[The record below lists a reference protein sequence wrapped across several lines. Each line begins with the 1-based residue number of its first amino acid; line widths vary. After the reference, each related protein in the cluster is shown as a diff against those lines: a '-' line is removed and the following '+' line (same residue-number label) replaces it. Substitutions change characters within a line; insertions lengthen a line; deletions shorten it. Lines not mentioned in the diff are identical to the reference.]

1 MKKILFALLGLYA
14 CQSTP
19 TPPATPH
26 TDQRPLIFVGTYTQ
40 KMGHVDGKASGI
52 YTCRFD
58 TETGALTVVDS
69 TTDIENPSF
78 VCVSPDKKYLYAV
91 AENGGTPEQP
101 WGSVAA
107 YQIKENGK
115 LLKINEMPSY
125 GVAPCHISTD
135 QSGKFVLVANY
146 GTGNVATYGVQA
158 DGKLTDSLCTVQHP
172 GKSPWAHMMIPTPD
186 PSEVWAVDK
195 GADKVFR
202 YQLSPDGKLKAQGN
216 ILTAKGAGPRHL
228 DFNPVAKGQFALIN
242 ELGNSVNYYWKDAAG
257 TVGRIDSLPTLP
269 AGFKQENYCADIHFH
284 PNGKFLYGS
293 NRGHNSIVVYSVD
306 TQTGKLALLEHEST
320 QGLAPRNFLITPD
333 GKWLL
338 AANQNSGNVAAFRID
353 AATGLLTP
361 AGKPSLVPTPVC
373 LKML

>member
-19 TPPATPH
+19 TPPAPPQ
-26 TDQRPLIFVGTYTQ
+26 TDQHPLIFVGTYTQ
-40 KMGHVDGKASGI
+40 QLGHVDGKASGI

-78 VCVSPDKKYLYAV
+78 VCVSPDKKFVYAV
-91 AENGGTPEQP
+91 AENGGTPQQP

-135 QSGKFVLVANY
+135 KSGKFVLVANY
-146 GTGNVATYGVQA
+146 VTGNVATYSVQA
-158 DGKLTDSLCTVQHP
+158 DGKLSDSLCTVQHP
-172 GKSPWAHMMIPTPD
+172 GKSPWAHMIVPTPD
-186 PSEVWAVDK
+186 NASIWAVDK
-195 GADKVFR
+195 GADQVFM
-202 YQLSPDGKLKAQGN
+202 YQMGSDGKLKAQGSVS
-216 ILTAKGAGPRHL
+216 TAKGAGPRHL
-228 DFNPVAKGQFALIN
+228 DFNPVAQDHFAVIN
-242 ELGNSVNYYWKDAAG
+242 EVNSTVNYYKKDAAG
-257 TVGRIDSLPTLP
+257 VVVRLDSLSTLP
-269 AGFKQENYCADIHFH
+269 ADFKADNSCADIHFH

-306 TQTGKLALLEHEST
+306 TQTGKLTLLEHEST
-320 QGLAPRNFLITPD
+320 QGLAPRNFLVSPD

-338 AANQNSGNVAAFRID
+338 AANQNSGNVVAFRID
-353 AATGLLTP
+353 PATGMLTP